1 MKHIPL
7 STIISAT
14 AMILVTCWT
23 DAQPAS
29 AQTQAP
35 AAGAPSAGT
44 AGGSAHGAPATGGTT
59 GTVVETMNASSYTYV
74 QVDDGSKK
82 IWAAAPQ
89 FAVAVGDKVTVPDG
103 MAMRDFQSQALG
115 RKFDLVYFV
124 SAIEVVGHGSAGG
137 KVAAAHGGGE
147 HSADGAAPGHAAGGH
162 PMIATTP
169 AAAVDLSNIKKAD
182 GGQTIAELFANKT
195 TLAGK
200 DVIVRG
206 RVVKYV
212 PSVMGKNWIHIQ
224 DGTGGAGTNDLT
236 VTTGATAAVGN
247 TVLVRG
253 KLSTEKDFGF
263 GYKYEVLIEDAA
275 VVVE

>member
-1 MKHIPL
+1 VTHIRF
-7 STIISAT
+7 SIIISMT
-14 AMILVTCWT
+14 AMTLVTSWS
-23 DAQPAS
+23 DARPAS
-29 AQTQAP
+29 GQRQA
-35 AAGAPSAGT
+35 ASGDGA
-44 AGGSAHGAPATGGTT
+44 AGGSAHGAPAATGTT

-89 FAVAVGDKVTVPDG
+89 FAVAVGDKVIVPDG
-103 MAMRDFQSQALG
+103 MPMRDFESKALG

-124 SAIEVVGHGSAGG
+124 SAIEVVGHGAGNG

-147 HSADGAAPGHAAGGH
+147 HSMDGAPAGHAAGAH

-169 AAAVDLSNIKKAD
+169 AAPVDLSNIKKAD

-212 PSVMGKNWIHIQ
+212 PAVMGKNWIHIQ

-247 TVLVRG
+247 TMLVRG

-263 GYKYEVLIEDAA
+263 GYKYEVLIEDATIA
-275 VVVE
+275 VE